1 MEKDKV
7 LEYITP
13 KTASFEGFSSKIYK
27 CPAGFNTI
35 GYGRNIEHYPLSKE
49 QRAYLD
55 SNNNE
60 ITEEVAMEWLKK
72 DLEQRYY
79 LACDFA
85 WFRELDNVARA
96 GAVVDLIYNLGYS
109 GFKKFKKFIEAMQ
122 KKDYKKAS
130 AELVDSKW
138 YNQVGNRAKEIC
150 KMIESGC

>member
-1 MEKDKV
+1 MEKEKV

-13 KTASFEGFSSKIYK
+13 KTASFEGFSSVVYK
-27 CPAGFNTI
+27 CPAGYDTI
-35 GYGRNIEHYPLSKE
+35 GYGRNIESHPLSKE
-49 QRAYLD
+49 EREQLQ
-55 SNNNE
+55 NGE
-60 ITEEVAMEWLKK
+60 ISKEVAMEWLKK

-85 WFRELDNVARA
+85 WFRDLDNVARA

-109 GFKKFKKFIEAMQ
+109 GFKKFKKFIEAMN

-138 YNQVGNRAKEIC
+138 YSQVGNRAKEIC
-150 KMIESGC
+150 KMIEMGC